1 MKKIWIGKNEHS
13 YVGERLSAYIDRA
26 LPEQERARVQAHLES
41 CAACREELESLL
53 WAKRLLRETPTVAVP
68 RAFVVRRADLEGQ
81 NAAKRLLITPRR
93 RTLWATQ
100 WATAL
105 VGLLFVLVIA
115 GDVLTSRSMMLT
127 AQKAPGE
134 AMPVGAAPEVML
146 VHEYNMVE
154 QEVMPSST
162 EDGQDAGARTVDKA
176 QVIEAETVTDVPP
189 APDATQVMVPEKESG
204 GTSAV
209 MAVQTATPA
218 AAAGESLPA
227 TAAITPTVETDMV
240 AKPVAAPTDDEQA
253 RERPDET
260 WSPQDNVPLPEGV
273 PIPEGTLLAEKAML
287 NDVPP
292 TEGVELQTAPPHW
305 TWSPRTIWRAA
316 QIGLGI
322 ILTTLVVILI
332 VMHKR
337 V

>member
-68 RAFVVRRADLEGQ
+68 RAFVVRRADLERRSSV
-81 NAAKRLLITPRR
+81 KRLLVTPRR

-105 VGLLFVLVIA
+105 VALLFVFVLA
-115 GDVLTSRSMMLT
+115 GDMLTGGSMMLT
-127 AQKAPGE
+127 AHKAPDE
-134 AMPVGAAPEVML
+134 AMTAGAAPEVML
-146 VHEYNMVE
+146 VHEYNAEE
-154 QEVMPSST
+154 QKMTPSDID
-162 EDGQDAGARTVDKA
+162 DGQNAGEGANDKA
-176 QVIEAETVTDVPP
+176 IKVIEAETVTDVPP
-189 APDATQVMVPEKESG
+189 APDATQVMVPEKEPG

-218 AAAGESLPA
+218 AAAEEPLPA
-227 TAAITPTVETDMV
+227 TVETDMV
-240 AKPVAAPTDDEQA
+240 AKPVTAPTDDGQA

-260 WSPQDNVPLPEGV
+260 WSPQDNVPLPEGS
-273 PIPEGTLLAEKAML
+273 PIPEETLLAERGML
-287 NDVPP
+287 IEEIPP
-292 TEGVELQTAPPHW
+292 TEGFELQTTPPPRLP
-305 TWSPRTIWRAA
+305 SPRVIWRAA
-316 QIGLGI
+316 QVGLGI
-322 ILTTLVVILI
+322 ILTTLIVILI
-332 VMHKR
+332 VMRKR